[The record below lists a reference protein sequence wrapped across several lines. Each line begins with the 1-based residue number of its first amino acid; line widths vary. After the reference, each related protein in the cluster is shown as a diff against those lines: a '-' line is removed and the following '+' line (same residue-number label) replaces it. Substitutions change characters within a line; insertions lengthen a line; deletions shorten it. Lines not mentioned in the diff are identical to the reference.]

1 MPRRSSTF
9 LEIALLA
16 LAGCTSDPHQAP
28 ADAGA
33 EAADECPDDVPAAC
47 PSPEPS
53 YANDVAP
60 IFARRCAPCHFP
72 GGIEV
77 ATHDFSKYDVIHD
90 QKGAIL
96 GQIHA
101 CLMPP
106 PDAGAPTPDERAAL
120 LGWIVCG
127 APQN

>member
-9 LEIALLA
+9 LDLVLGLA
-16 LAGCTSDPHQAP
+16 LVACTSTPD
-28 ADAGA
+28 GGGSG
-33 EAADECPDDVPAAC
+33 CPDDVPAAC
-47 PSPEPS
+47 PTPAPS

-60 IFARRCAPCHFP
+60 LVARRCSPCHLP
-72 GGIEV
+72 GGIE
-77 ATHDFSKYDVIHD
+77 AQTHDFSRYDVLFA
-90 QKGAIL
+90 QKGSVL

-106 PDAGAPTPDERAAL
+106 PEATPPSAAERAVL